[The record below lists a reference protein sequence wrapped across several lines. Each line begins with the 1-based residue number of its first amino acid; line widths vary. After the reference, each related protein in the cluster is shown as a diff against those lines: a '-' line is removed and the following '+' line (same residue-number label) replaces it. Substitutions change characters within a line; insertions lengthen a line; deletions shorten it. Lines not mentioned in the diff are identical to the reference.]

1 METIS
6 RNITDLA
13 DDERSFIERFVGKH
27 LTENQRI
34 VVQVLDAD
42 TDVDGQR
49 PRTAADYAIL
59 ADLDDAEADLLTEAM
74 TQRSPGRDIPL

>member
-1 METIS
+1 MKTIT

-13 DDERSFIERFVGKH
+13 DDERTVIERFVGKH
-27 LTENQRI
+27 LAENQRI

-42 TDVDGQR
+42 TDVNGQR

-59 ADLDDAEADLLTEAM
+59 ADLDDDEANQLVEAM
-74 TQRSPGRDIPL
+74 TRRSPGRDISL

>member
-1 METIS
+1 METVT

-13 DDERSFIERFVGKH
+13 DDERTVIERFVGKH
-27 LTENQRI
+27 LAENQRI

-42 TDVDGQR
+42 SDVIGQR

-59 ADLDDAEADLLTEAM
+59 ADLDDIEADLLSDAM
-74 TQRSPGRDIPL
+74 TRRSPGRDIPL